1 MEQIVSHRTSRAV
14 SRWILFIIRQLLF
27 NALVCHASRRYVLY
41 RIIIILDQVFKFL
54 SWLNWRKLLGRE
66 EEEKSEKWKN
76 GIISK
81 EEHTRREILFYFP
94 IFVAFLWHFQNL
106 YEFIRIYTNMFR
118 SPKQISVIIG
128 EFSPEKSE
136 EGTTPG
142 MAIFRFFCRLLRYQ
156 LETGIYLY
164 IDWLDYFE
172 LYWAYERNT
181 GYI

>member
-1 MEQIVSHRTSRAV
+1 MIRYSNFFRGWIEENCWGEKKRRKIRKMEKWNNQQRRTHKERDS
-14 SRWILFIIRQLLF
+14 ILFPDF
-27 NALVCHASRRYVLY
+27 C
-41 RIIIILDQVFKFL
+41 
-54 SWLNWRKLLGRE
+54 G
-66 EEEKSEKWKN
+66 
-76 GIISK
+76 
-81 EEHTRREILFYFP
+81 

-118 SPKQISVIIG
+118 SPKQISVIKG

-136 EGTTPG
+136 EGKGTTTPG

-172 LYWAYERNT
+172 LYWAYNN
-181 GYI
+181 IWA

>member
-1 MEQIVSHRTSRAV
+1 MVELKKIVGEK
-14 SRWILFIIRQLLF
+14 
-27 NALVCHASRRYVLY
+27 RR
-41 RIIIILDQVFKFL
+41 
-54 SWLNWRKLLGRE
+54 
-66 EEEKSEKWKN
+66 EEKSEKWKN

-94 IFVAFLWHFQNL
+94 IFVAFLWHFENL

-118 SPKQISVIIG
+118 SPKQISVIKG

-136 EGTTPG
+136 EGTTTPG

-164 IDWLDYFE
+164 ID
-172 LYWAYERNT
+172 
-181 GYI
+181 